1 MGGNGFLSEGWMH
14 NNVKFVLRDEDIQV
28 NIIRRVVGN
37 RKKLCDGCRGFLNCI
52 LSLFILA
59 Y

>member
-1 MGGNGFLSEGWMH
+1 MY
-14 NNVKFVLRDEDIQV
+14 NNVKFILKDEDIQV
-28 NIIRRVVGN
+28 NIIRRVVRGDNPFN
-37 RKKLCDGCRGFLNCI
+37 RTKLDDGCRGFLNCI